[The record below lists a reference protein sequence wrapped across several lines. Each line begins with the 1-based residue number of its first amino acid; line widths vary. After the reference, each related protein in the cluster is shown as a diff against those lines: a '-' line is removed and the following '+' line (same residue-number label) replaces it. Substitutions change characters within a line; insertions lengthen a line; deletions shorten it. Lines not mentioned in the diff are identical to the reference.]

1 MEPIYRYF
9 VQPQLN
15 LLNNTVYGYELLI
28 KQTNPRRLASAWILC
43 RN

>member
-28 KQTNPRRLASAWILC
+28 KQLTPDG
-43 RN
+43 